1 MVTCTLTCGKVTC
14 ILDLPFVKQK
24 LHWLHSS
31 ITFANPGKQ
40 VHNFRIYF
48 QLFSSAGY
56 NVALYDTVASQ
67 LSSALTSIE
76 AQLCDMESK
85 GLMRVDGMTAQKALQ
100 LVSSFDD
107 LQKAV
112 DSALYVQV
120 GKSTCRLSRL
130 HFGIYE
136 ENFSHNL
143 DNNWWITLYLISK
156 AQGGW

>member
-1 MVTCTLTCGKVTC
+1 MNK
-14 ILDLPFVKQK
+14 
-24 LHWLHSS
+24 S
-31 ITFANPGKQ
+31 I
-40 VHNFRIYF
+40 ISELIF

-67 LSSALTSIE
+67 LSTALTSIE

-112 DSALYVQV
+112 DGALYVQV

-136 ENFSHNL
+136 ANFSHNL
-143 DNNWWITLYLISK
+143 DNLWITLYLISK
-156 AQGGW
+156 AQGG